1 MKVRYVG
8 PHAEVTIAATGQTV
22 ARGDT
27 VEVSARLAAA
37 LCEQAT
43 WEPVRARKEKRDG

>member
-27 VEVSARLAAA
+27 VEVDTVLARA

-43 WEPVRARKEKRDG
+43 WQPVRPRKEKRDW